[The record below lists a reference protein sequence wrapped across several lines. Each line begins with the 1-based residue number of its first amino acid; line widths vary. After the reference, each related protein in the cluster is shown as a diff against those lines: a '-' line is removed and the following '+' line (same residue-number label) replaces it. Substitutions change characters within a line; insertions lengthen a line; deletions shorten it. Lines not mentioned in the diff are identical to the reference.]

1 MTNDRFFVDVAAIK
15 LDFLENVRQL
25 GAILPFMLNAIRL
38 APVLL
43 LLQVSVHWDHRF
55 WAPEVQVEVWSR

>member
-1 MTNDRFFVDVAAIK
+1 MTNDCFFVDVAAIK

-25 GAILPFMLNAIRL
+25 GAILPFVLNAIRL
-38 APVLL
+38 APVL